1 MESKKTS
8 KADLNEKRGTF
19 FVLGIILALSL
30 LFVSLEY
37 TSKEFDSFLEDE
49 YLDDL
54 AQDFELLPSM
64 DEEEELE
71 TASPQER
78 TTVLTENIKVTEEVP
93 SEIDNTSIPTPLIE
107 QEVTDD
113 MTNEKEADEQ
123 TPPNVAE
130 QAEEPIQ
137 FRIVE
142 QYPEFPGGMT
152 EYMKWLTR
160 NLRYPDIARS
170 QKIQGKV
177 VVQFIVNQD
186 GTIADA
192 KVVKSVNP
200 HLDRE
205 AMRVIRMMP
214 CWKPG
219 IQDNKPC
226 KTMVAVPIVFKL

>member
-37 TSKEFDSFLEDE
+37 TSKEFDSFLEEE

-78 TTVLTENIKVTEEVP
+78 TTVLTENIKVTEEIP

-107 QEVTDD
+107 QEVTED
-113 MTNEKEADEQ
+113 MTNEKETDEQ

-160 NLRYPDIARS
+160 NLRYPDIAKS

-214 CWKPG
+214 SWKPG